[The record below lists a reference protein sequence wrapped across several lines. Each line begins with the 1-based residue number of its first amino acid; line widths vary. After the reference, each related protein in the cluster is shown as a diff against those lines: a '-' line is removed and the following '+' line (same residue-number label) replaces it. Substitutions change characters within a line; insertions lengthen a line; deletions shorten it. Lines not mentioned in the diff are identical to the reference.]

1 MINRLLASLGA
12 SELEKHA
19 EKLKS
24 SGPGIFQ
31 PTATTAFLLNKALD
45 YSQHADNIL
54 DLGCGWGVIGLELAL
69 RNQEKQRVFLS
80 DLSATAVEACQ
91 FNSNKLLLN
100 NTEIR
105 KGSLFEPWQ
114 NHKFDLI
121 ISDVSGISS
130 EAPMKNL
137 WFADIPLDSNRDGL
151 GLISQVLQ
159 QSKNYL
165 FSKNSKVLMPAI
177 SLSNIPK
184 MLTLIHENNWK
195 YKVIKEN
202 HWLLPIP
209 DQNEMEIMLELRTT
223 KDIHFELRDDKLVFT
238 TQILELS
245 Q

>member
-12 SELEKHA
+12 SELQKHVDV
-19 EKLKS
+19 LKH
-24 SGPGIFQ
+24 SGSGIFQ

-45 YSQHADNIL
+45 YSQSVDNIL

-69 RNQEKQRVFLS
+69 RNQEKQKIFLS
-80 DLSATAVEACQ
+80 DLSATAVEACR
-91 FNSNKLLLN
+91 FNSTKLLLS

-121 ISDVSGISS
+121 VSDVSGISS
-130 EAPMKNL
+130 EVPIKNL
-137 WFADIPLDSNRDGL
+137 WFAGIPLESNRDGL

-159 QSKNYL
+159 QGKDYL
-165 FSKNSKVLMPAI
+165 SSKNSKILMPAI

-184 MLTLIHENNWK
+184 MLTLIDENDWK
-195 YKVIKEN
+195 CKVIKEN

-209 DQNEMEIMLELRTT
+209 DQNEMEIMLDLQ
-223 KDIHFELRDDKLVFT
+223 KSQDINFELRSNQLVFT
-238 TQILELS
+238 TQILELT

>member
-1 MINRLLASLGA
+1 LINRLLASLGA

-19 EKLKS
+19 DLLKC
-24 SGPGIFQ
+24 SGSGIFQ
-31 PTATTAFLLNKALD
+31 PTATTAFLLSKALE
-45 YSQHADNIL
+45 YSQNADNIL

-69 RNQEKQRVFLS
+69 RNQEKQKVFLS

-91 FNSNKLLLN
+91 FNSTMLLLN

-105 KGSLFEPWQ
+105 KGSLYEPWQ

-130 EAPMKNL
+130 EAPMRNL

-184 MLTLIHENNWK
+184 MQTLIHENDWK

-202 HWLLPIP
+202 HWLIP
-209 DQNEMEIMLELRTT
+209 RPNHNEMEIMLDLR
-223 KDIHFELRDDKLVFT
+223 KSEDIHFELRGDKLVLT
-238 TQILELS
+238 TQILELTR
-245 Q
+245 